1 MKKEFLSLSI
11 ITVFACALT
20 FAGCKKKEEAPP
32 PPPPASAPA
41 PEPTTPPPP
50 ASDVK
55 PDTSAPGK
63 APGTKRGAAEG

>member
-1 MKKEFLSLSI
+1 MKKEFLSFST

-32 PPPPASAPA
+32 PPPPASAP
-41 PEPTTPPPP
+41 EPTPPP

>member
-1 MKKEFLSLSI
+1 MKKEFISFSI

-32 PPPPASAPA
+32 PPPASTPA
-41 PEPTTPPPP
+41 PEPTAPP

-55 PDTSAPGK
+55 PDTPAPDK
-63 APGTKRGAAEG
+63 APGTKKGAAEG

>member
-1 MKKEFLSLSI
+1 MKKEFLPLSI
-11 ITVFACALT
+11 ITVCACALT
-20 FAGCKKKEEAPP
+20 FAGCKKKEEAP

>member
-41 PEPTTPPPP
+41 PTPPPP

-55 PDTSAPGK
+55 PDTPPPDK
-63 APGTKRGAAEG
+63 APGTKKGAAEG

>member
-1 MKKEFLSLSI
+1 M

-41 PEPTTPPPP
+41 PEPTTTTPPP

-55 PDTSAPGK
+55 PDTPAPDK
-63 APGTKRGAAEG
+63 VPGTKKGAAEG